1 MNLTFKHPILYFII
15 YDSHFHEFFNLINLS
30 SNLFHHEDTL
40 LYYLFLL
47 FYLQAFLRSLFI
59 IINLYFNFVKFCFFL
74 INTNH
79 FLFFLNFRLIML
91 FLLIMFLIQFSN
103 KINFYTLV
111 LYLIDFHFNVTFK
124 SFIAQFHFL

>member
-59 IINLYFNFVKFCFFL
+59 IINLYFNFVKF
-74 INTNH
+74 
-79 FLFFLNFRLIML
+79 L
-91 FLLIMFLIQFSN
+91 FLLNKHESFLILFKFQ
-103 KINFYTLV
+103 INNVISLNHVFNSILLV

>member
-47 FYLQAFLRSLFI
+47 FYLQAFLMSLFI
-59 IINLYFNFVKFCFFL
+59 IIILYFNFVKF
-74 INTNH
+74 
-79 FLFFLNFRLIML
+79 L
-91 FLLIMFLIQFSN
+91 FLLNKHESFLILFKFQ
-103 KINFYTLV
+103 INNVISLNHVFNSTLLV